1 MKRAYFAIL
10 CLFMLSVSSSAEV
23 KDSRNINERV
33 KALLSKMTLEEK
45 VGQMTQLTIQTVQHS
60 KGPDAGMIDMK
71 KLDKAILEYHVGSL
85 LNVSDSALS
94 IRSWNG
100 LITTIENVAMK
111 SRLKIPVIYGIDAI
125 HGATYT
131 KGATLFPQPL
141 NMSATFD
148 TTLLKKEGAIT
159 ALEVRASGIPWIFY
173 PLMGLGRQPLWSRIY
188 ETFGEDPYL
197 ASRMGVSYI
206 EGAQGKDIGAPDK
219 VATCLKHYVGYG
231 FPLTGKDR
239 TEALIPWRMME
250 QYYLPPFKAGVDAG
264 APTIMV
270 NSAEVNG
277 IPGHANYRLLTE
289 VLRKRWH
296 FKGFVVSDWGDIKN
310 LYSKYHIVSSP
321 EEAVRVAVMAG
332 VDMSMVPTDYS
343 FYNYL
348 IRLVK
353 AGKVPMWRINQAVSR
368 ILKVKF
374 ELGLFKN
381 PFPDKRLAAKFA
393 SPSSDSTNLEAAEE
407 SITLVKNQG
416 HFLPLSKNIKV
427 LVAGPN
433 AAELATMNGGWTI
446 TWQGNAENLYPKN
459 KPNPLQAIEAKI
471 GKGNVTYVQG
481 CTYDSLT
488 DADSA
493 VAAAKN
499 ADAVILFLGEHTY
512 AETAGNINSLALP
525 WAQIKLA
532 RMLIATGK
540 PVVLVMLEGRPRV
553 INPIVGGSKA
563 ILAAFLPGM
572 DGGEAL
578 ANILF
583 GDANP
588 SGRLPIT
595 YPRFVDALYHYDHGR
610 ASVMGGN
617 VYDPQWN
624 FGYGLSYTT
633 FKYSDLRLSKE
644 KIDERENEI
653 VTVKVTN
660 TGNMAGKDAVLLY
673 LGENYRQVS
682 HPVKQLEGFGKIY
695 LEPGQSKEVTFTISP
710 KQLSFIGIS
719 DKRII
724 QPGTFKV
731 SVGDLS
737 GQFEVV
743 GPRVRFFPGFSR

>member
-1 MKRAYFAIL
+1 MKRAYVAIL
-10 CLFMLSVSSSAEV
+10 CLCMLSVSSAAAAN
-23 KDSRNINERV
+23 KNRHINEEV

-45 VGQMTQLTIQTVQHS
+45 VGQMTQLTIQTVLHS
-60 KGPDAGMIDMK
+60 KGPDKGKLDMK
-71 KLDKAILEYHVGSL
+71 KLDEAILEYHVGSL
-85 LNVSDSALS
+85 LNVSDSSLS
-94 IRSWNG
+94 VQSWNR
-100 LITTIENVAMK
+100 LITTIQDVAMK
-111 SRLKIPVIYGIDAI
+111 SRLRIPVIYGIDAI

-141 NMSATFD
+141 NMAATFD

-173 PLMGLGRQPLWSRIY
+173 PLMGPGRQPLWSRIY

-197 ASRMGVSYI
+197 AGKMGVSYI
-206 EGAQGKDIGAPDK
+206 EGAQGNDIGAPDK

-231 FPLTGKDR
+231 FPLDGKDR
-239 TEALIPWRMME
+239 TEAWIPWRMME
-250 QYYLPPFKAGVDAG
+250 QYYLPPFKAGVEAG

-348 IRLVK
+348 KRLVK

-374 ELGLFKN
+374 ELGLFRN
-381 PFPDKRLAAKFA
+381 PFPDKQLAARFA
-393 SPSSDSTNLEAAEE
+393 SPSSDSINLEAAEE
-407 SITLVKNQG
+407 SITLVKNQD
-416 HFLPLSKNIKV
+416 HFLPLSKNIRV
-427 LVAGPN
+427 LVSGPN
-433 AAELATMNGGWTI
+433 ADELATMNGGWTI

-459 KPNPLQAIEAKI
+459 KLNPLQAIEKTI
-471 GKGNVTYVQG
+471 GKQNVTYVRG

-493 VAAAKN
+493 VAAAEN

-532 RMLIATGK
+532 KMLMATGK

-553 INPIVGGSKA
+553 INPIVAGSKA

-595 YPRFVDALYHYDHGR
+595 YPRYVDALYHYDHGR

-633 FKYSDLRLSKE
+633 FKYSDLTISKE
-644 KIDERENEI
+644 HIDEHENEV

-660 TGNMAGKDAVLLY
+660 TGSMAGKDAVLLY

-710 KQLSFIGIS
+710 DQLSFIGIS

-724 QPGTFKV
+724 QPGTFEV

-737 GQFEVV
+737 GKFEVV

>member
-1 MKRAYFAIL
+1 MKQAYVAIL
-10 CLFMLSVSSSAEV
+10 CLFMLSVSSSAAA
-23 KDSRNINERV
+23 KDSRHINERV
-33 KALLSKMTLEEK
+33 KAILSRMTLEEK
-45 VGQMTQLTIQTVQHS
+45 VGQMTQLTIQTVLHS
-60 KGPDAGMIDMK
+60 KGPDKGMIDMK
-71 KLDKAILEYHVGSL
+71 KLNEAILEHHVGSF
-85 LNVSDSALS
+85 LNVSDSSLS
-94 IRSWNG
+94 VQSWNR
-100 LITTIENVAMK
+100 LITTIQDVAMK
-111 SRLKIPVIYGIDAI
+111 SRLRIPVIYGIDAI

-141 NMSATFD
+141 NMAATFD

-173 PLMGLGRQPLWSRIY
+173 PLMGPGRQPLWSRLY

-197 ASRMGVSYI
+197 AGKMGVSYI
-206 EGAQGKDIGAPDK
+206 EGAQGNDIGAPDK

-231 FPLTGKDR
+231 FPLDGKDR
-239 TEALIPWRMME
+239 TEAWIPWRMME

-374 ELGLFKN
+374 ELGLFNN
-381 PFPDKRLAAKFA
+381 PFPDKHLAAKFA
-393 SPSSDSTNLEAAEE
+393 SPPSDSANLEAAEE
-407 SITLVKNQG
+407 SITLVKNHD

-427 LVAGPN
+427 LVSGPN
-433 AAELATMNGGWTI
+433 ADELATMNGGWTI

-471 GKGNVTYVQG
+471 GKQNVTYVQG

-532 RMLIATGK
+532 RMLMATGK

-595 YPRFVDALYHYDHGR
+595 YPRYVDALYHYDHGR

-633 FKYSDLRLSKE
+633 FKYTDLKISRKR
-644 KIDERENEI
+644 IDEHEHQV

-660 TGNMAGKDAVLLY
+660 TGSMAGKDAVLLY

-695 LEPGQSKEVTFTISP
+695 LEPGQSKVVAFTITP
-710 KQLSFIGIS
+710 EQLSFIGIS
-719 DKRII
+719 DKKII
-724 QPGTFKV
+724 QPGMFEV

-737 GQFEVV
+737 GKFDVT

>member
-1 MKRAYFAIL
+1 MRRIYISTLVLLMFSA
-10 CLFMLSVSSSAEV
+10 SSAVAASNARRVNEEV
-23 KDSRNINERV
+23 KT
-33 KALLSKMTLEEK
+33 LLSRMTLEEK
-45 VGQMTQLTIQTVQHS
+45 IGQMTQLTIQAVS
-60 KGPDAGMIDMK
+60 YAKGPDKGKIDMK
-71 KLDKAILEYHVGSL
+71 KLDEAILKYHVGSI
-85 LNVSDSALS
+85 LNVFDSSLS
-94 IRSWNG
+94 VQSWNT
-100 LITTIENVAMK
+100 LITRIQDVAMK
-111 SRLKIPVIYGIDAI
+111 TRLKIPVIYGIDAI

-141 NMSATFD
+141 NMAATFD
-148 TTLLKKEGAIT
+148 TTLLKREGAIT

-188 ETFGEDPYL
+188 ETFGEDSYL
-197 ASRMGVSYI
+197 ASRMGASYI
-206 EGAQGKDIGAPDK
+206 EGAQGDDIGAPDK

-231 FPLTGKDR
+231 LPLDGKDR
-239 TEALIPWRMME
+239 TEAWIPWRMME
-250 QYYLPPFKAGVDAG
+250 QYYLPPFKAGVEAG
-264 APTIMV
+264 APTIMG

-277 IPGHANYRLLTE
+277 IPGHANYRLLTQ
-289 VLRKRWH
+289 VLHKRWH
-296 FKGFVVSDWGDIKN
+296 FKGFVVSDWGDIEN
-310 LYSKYHIVSSP
+310 LYTKYRIVSSP
-321 EEAVRVAVMAG
+321 EEAVRIAVMAG
-332 VDMSMVPTDYS
+332 VDMSMVPSDYS

-348 IRLVK
+348 LALVK
-353 AGKVPMWRINQAVSR
+353 AHKVPMWRINQAVSR
-368 ILKVKF
+368 ILRVKF
-374 ELGLFKN
+374 ELGLFEN
-381 PFPDKRLAAKFA
+381 PFPDKELAARFA

-407 SITLVKNQG
+407 SITLVKNEN

-433 AAELATMNGGWTI
+433 ADDLSAMNGGWTI

-459 KPNPLQAIEAKI
+459 KLNPLQAIQAKI
-471 GKGNVTYVQG
+471 GKQNVTYVQG

-493 VAAAKN
+493 VAAAKH
-499 ADAVILFLGEHTY
+499 ADAVILCLGEHTY
-512 AETAGNINSLALP
+512 AETPGNINSLALP
-525 WAQIKLA
+525 WAQTKLA
-532 RMLIATGK
+532 KMLMATGK

-595 YPRFVDALYHYDHGR
+595 YPRYDDALYHYDHGR

-644 KIDERENEI
+644 KINERENEV

-660 TGNMAGKDAVLLY
+660 AGSMAGKDAVLLY
-673 LGENYRQVS
+673 MGEKVRQVS
-682 HPVKQLEGFGKIY
+682 HPVKQLAGFGKIY
-695 LEPGQSKEVTFTISP
+695 LEPGQSKVVSFTIAP
-710 KQLSFIGIS
+710 EQLSFIGIS
-719 DKRII
+719 NKRII
-724 QPGTFKV
+724 QPGSFKV

-737 GQFEVV
+737 REFEVV
-743 GPRVRFFPGFSR
+743 GPRVGFFGGFSR

>member
-1 MKRAYFAIL
+1 MKQAYVAIL
-10 CLFMLSVSSSAEV
+10 CLFMLSVSSSAAA
-23 KDSRNINERV
+23 KDSRRINERV
-33 KALLSKMTLEEK
+33 KAILSRMTLEEK
-45 VGQMTQLTIQTVQHS
+45 VGQMTQLTIQTVLHS
-60 KGPDAGMIDMK
+60 KGPDKGMIDMK
-71 KLDKAILEYHVGSL
+71 KLNEAILEHHVGSF
-85 LNVSDSALS
+85 LNVSDSSLS
-94 IRSWNG
+94 VQSWNR
-100 LITTIENVAMK
+100 LITTIQDVAMK
-111 SRLKIPVIYGIDAI
+111 SRLRIPVIYGIDAI

-141 NMSATFD
+141 NMAATFD

-173 PLMGLGRQPLWSRIY
+173 PLMGPGRQPLWSRLY

-197 ASRMGVSYI
+197 AGKMGVSYI
-206 EGAQGKDIGAPDK
+206 EGAQGNDIGAPDK

-231 FPLTGKDR
+231 FPLDGKDR
-239 TEALIPWRMME
+239 TEAWIPWRMME

-374 ELGLFKN
+374 ELGLFNN
-381 PFPDKRLAAKFA
+381 PFPDKHLAAKFA
-393 SPSSDSTNLEAAEE
+393 SPSSDSANLEAAEE
-407 SITLVKNQG
+407 SITLVKNHD

-427 LVAGPN
+427 LVSGPN
-433 AAELATMNGGWTI
+433 ADELATMNGGWTI

-471 GKGNVTYVQG
+471 GKQNVTYVQG

-532 RMLIATGK
+532 RMLMATGK

-595 YPRFVDALYHYDHGR
+595 YPRYVDALYHYDHGR

-633 FKYSDLRLSKE
+633 FKYTDLNISRKR
-644 KIDERENEI
+644 IDEHEHQV

-660 TGNMAGKDAVLLY
+660 TGSMAGKDAVLLY

-695 LEPGQSKEVTFTISP
+695 LEPGQSKVVAFTITP
-710 KQLSFIGIS
+710 EQLSFIGIS
-719 DKRII
+719 DKKII
-724 QPGTFKV
+724 QPGMFEV

-737 GQFEVV
+737 GKFDVT